1 MRTFSAPAAILVLLL
16 CLFVPARVAAQG
28 TTVVGDGTPGSCTAA
43 ALSSAIDGGG
53 AITFNCGLEAVTIA
67 GGPYTVAGAVTIDG
81 GGLVTLSGE
90 DTHRH
95 FVVTT
100 EGSLRLANLTLA
112 GGSAVEGGGSILSEG
127 ALVLDTV
134 TVRNNQTTGVD
145 SGGGAIVNLGGTL
158 TIFGSNLSDNAAA
171 YTGGA
176 ILQSDGVTVIEDSVI
191 DGNRAPI
198 FGAIDS
204 TGDLTIR
211 NTMLRGNRAT
221 AGDGGAVGIIAG
233 TARIEES
240 LIEGNFAGGGGG
252 GVYISPNYPGTT
264 VTIQDTRITQNE
276 ADAAFAGSLGGG
288 ILSGAGLTLT
298 RVSVDG
304 NRAYGAG
311 GLFQYGN
318 EGLLTVHDA
327 TFHNNTA
334 VHVAGGLWL
343 AGALGHTFTNVTISE
358 NTAGDW
364 AGGLYAADFPASLQN
379 VTLSGNRA
387 PLGANV
393 YTLRT
398 TVTFAATIIAN
409 AQGGGENC
417 RAEDALQ
424 PALSGGYNLDS
435 DSSCELSTVADL
447 PTADPLLG
455 ALADNGGPTL
465 THLPLLGS
473 PAIDAAGDTC
483 PAADQRGFS
492 RPSGATCDGGAV
504 EVGAA
509 PPSIPVELVLP
520 PLDQPVAANFVWQ
533 GNLNRPVIQYPLSQV
548 VIPGI
553 EDTLLR
559 TKRGIDVSICLYR
572 SDMGGDTNP
581 TRVKYEDII
590 EYFADG
596 LYEMTNG
603 KHMLRYVTVTYGC
616 TPSVTGNITGT
627 DTVVSVDSRESYNN
641 QIIWLP
647 RVWPHVTHL
656 SGWGATGS
664 HIYFSD
670 IFSFTTPLNA
680 LNSPRSAGYT
690 LAHEWAHYMYGLG
703 DEYRSANTACEGTY
717 SGPCRDDSAVS
728 PSIMTD
734 PSSAGGGNY
743 AWLNF
748 STSAIQTKKNAH
760 YRIYQA
766 DGWTVLARPRS
777 QDPQELYR
785 LPYRAGVLP
794 RTYFEELAAVAPAR
808 NVSPTIELPAS
819 VVDLPNGMA
828 RRVLRVIWRREG
840 QVTGGGGL
848 PMLEPVVTPFQQCL
862 ACPERVFGRNEFVY
876 PNPAEFGLQLQR
888 ELPLANMQVLAEVKA
903 PDGSQLQAPVLDN
916 GAGGYVAQLPYT
928 MGGVHQVTFTFTN
941 PNLRATFTNAGLHYV
956 PSTDGSEPP
965 AVETPVGVPF
975 TVTVTTVYTVTD
987 FQADDH
993 ADTAAGATALAA
1005 DNAPVLGRI
1014 DRVDDVDVFTVTAG
1028 AEGSLVVRV
1037 VDLTPGMRPRLTI
1050 RDEDDALR
1058 FDGVYT
1064 EGAPY
1069 LFAQVDA
1076 TPGARLV
1083 VAVTNDSATVGA
1095 TYQVSAG
1102 SALAVQAEQGWSLYL
1117 PAVTR

>member
-1 MRTFSAPAAILVLLL
+1 MRASFAPATILALVL
-16 CLFVPARVAAQG
+16 CLFLPGRILAQG
-28 TTVVGDGTPGSCTAA
+28 TTVVGDGAPASCTAA
-43 ALSSAIDGGG
+43 ALATAIDAGGT
-53 AITFNCGLEAVTIA
+53 ITFDCGLEPVTIA

-81 GGLVTLSGE
+81 GGLITLSGE
-90 DTHRH
+90 DAHRH

-100 EGSLRLANLTLA
+100 EGSLRLANLTLS

-127 ALVLDTV
+127 VLVLDTV
-134 TVRNNQTTGVD
+134 VVHDNRTTGVD
-145 SGGGAIVNLGGTL
+145 SGGGAIVSLGGAL
-158 TIFGSNLSDNAAA
+158 TIFGSHFYANIAA

-191 DGNRAPI
+191 DGNSAAV

-221 AGDGGAVGIIAG
+221 AGDGGAVGIING
-233 TARIEES
+233 TARIEAS

-252 GVYISPNYPGTT
+252 GIYISPNYPGTR
-264 VTIQDTRITQNE
+264 VGIQDTRITQNE
-276 ADAAFAGSLGGG
+276 ADATFAGSLGGG
-288 ILSGAGLTLT
+288 ILSGAGLTLA
-298 RVSVDG
+298 RVTVDG

-318 EGLLTVHDA
+318 EGSLTVHDA

-334 VHVAGGLWL
+334 VNIAGGLWL
-343 AGALGHTFTNVTISE
+343 AGSLGHTFTNVTVSE

-364 AGGLYAADFPASLQN
+364 AGGLYVADYPASLQN

-398 TVTFAATIIAN
+398 TVTFASAIIAN
-409 AQGGGENC
+409 PQGGGENC
-417 RAEDALQ
+417 AVQDTAQ
-424 PALSGGYNLDS
+424 PAISGGYNLDS
-435 DSSCELSTVADL
+435 DSSCELSTVTDL

-465 THLPLLGS
+465 THLPQPGS
-473 PAIDAAGDTC
+473 PALDAAAEAC
-483 PAADQRGFS
+483 PAADQRGFV
-492 RPSGATCDGGAV
+492 RPGGAACDVGAV
-504 EVGAA
+504 EVDAAA
-509 PPSIPVELVLP
+509 PPVPVDVALP
-520 PLDQPVAANFVWQ
+520 PLDQPVAVNYVWQ

-581 TRVKYEDII
+581 NRAKYEDII
-590 EYFADG
+590 EFFADG

-603 KHMLRYVTVTYGC
+603 KHILRYVTITYGC

-670 IFSFTTPLNA
+670 VFSFTTPLNA
-680 LNSPRSAGYT
+680 LNNPRNAGYT

-703 DEYRSANTACEGTY
+703 DEYRNANTACEGTY
-717 SGPCRDDSAVS
+717 SGPCRDDTAVS

-734 PSSAGGGNY
+734 QSQATGGNY

-785 LPYRAGVLP
+785 LPYRAGALP
-794 RTYFEELAAVAPAR
+794 RTHFEELAAVAPAK
-808 NVSPTIELPAS
+808 NVSPTIELPVSA
-819 VVDLPNGMA
+819 VDLPDGIA
-828 RRVLRVIWRREG
+828 RRVLRIIWRREG
-840 QVTGGGGL
+840 QVSGGGGL
-848 PMLEPVVTPFQQCL
+848 PMLEPVVTPFQHCL
-862 ACPERVFGRNEFVY
+862 ACPERIFGRNEFVY

-888 ELPLANMQVLAEVKA
+888 DLPIANMQVLAEVKA

-916 GAGGYVAQLPYT
+916 GAGGYAVQLPYT
-928 MGGVHQVTFTFTN
+928 MGGQHQVTFTFTN

-956 PSTDGSEPP
+956 PSADGSEPP
-965 AVETPVGVPF
+965 VVETPVGVPF

-1005 DNAPVLGRI
+1005 DNTPVLGRI

-1028 AEGSLVVRV
+1028 AEGNLVVRV
-1037 VDLTPGMRPRLTI
+1037 VDLTAGMQPRLTI
-1050 RDEDDALR
+1050 RGEEDAVL
-1058 FDGVYT
+1058 FDGVYA
-1064 EGAPY
+1064 ENAPY

-1083 VAVTNDSATVGA
+1083 VAVTDDSATVGA

-1102 SALAVQAEQGWSLYL
+1102 AALAVQAEQGWSIFL